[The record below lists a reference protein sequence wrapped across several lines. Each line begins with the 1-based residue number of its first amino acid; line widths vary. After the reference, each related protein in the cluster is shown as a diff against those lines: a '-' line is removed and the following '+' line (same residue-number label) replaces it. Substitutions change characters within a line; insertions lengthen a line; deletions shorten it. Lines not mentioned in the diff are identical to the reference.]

1 MGAIIHNTTGAT
13 VSVSTAL
20 PGTLASA
27 SLALNLDGVGANDL
41 ILRAGVARSFG
52 TMASNN
58 GGIVGL
64 AINNPADLV
73 ATSSTAGPAL
83 ALALSNTLSNNL
95 SNVGAGS
102 NYWGNF
108 QNDIFRENNG
118 GNYANIAF
126 GSTGYIGVR
135 FQGDTGSGGSQFVW
149 LKIRADLDTS
159 GTHHKV
165 SLNVLEWAYDNSG
178 ANLHVAD
185 TGASGSVPT
194 PATPLLALLGMGAM
208 GIQGYRRR
216 RDQGL
221 KQLTDEQSAA

>member
-1 MGAIIHNTTGAT
+1 MPGIHNNRA
-13 VSVSTAL
+13 ST
-20 PGTLASA
+20 
-27 SLALNLDGVGANDL
+27 SLALNLDGVGASDL
-41 ILRAGVARSFG
+41 ILRAGVAQNFG
-52 TMASNN
+52 ALGSVN
-58 GGIVGL
+58 GGIVRL
-64 AINNPADLV
+64 ENNNPAALL
-73 ATSSTAGPAL
+73 ATSSTAGP

-95 SNVGAGS
+95 SNVGGGS

-108 QNDIFRENNG
+108 RNDIFRESNG
-118 GNYANIAF
+118 VNQVNIAF
-126 GSTGYIGVR
+126 GSTGYIGIR
-135 FQGDTGSGGSQFVW
+135 FQGDTGSGSTQFAW
-149 LKIRADLDTS
+149 LKVRADYDTS
-159 GTHHKV
+159 GANHKV

-221 KQLTDEQSAA
+221 KWLADEQSAA